1 MINRFDPFAS
11 DAPLIVYLDIKSP
24 YAFIARDPT
33 RAMAAR
39 LGIDVDWRPL
49 TLDIP
54 SFLGSAR
61 LDDKGKVAEQNRTP
75 DQWRGVRYAYRDAR
89 RYARIAGYMLRGTV
103 KIWDTSLV
111 HMAMEW
117 AKRQGVDAMDRYLDV
132 AYPRFWR
139 RELDA
144 EDRPSL
150 FQYPM
155 GTDTQSRDLYAV
167 NLRGIPLTLGTG
179 LIAGLLSVGLGT
191 VTAFLA
197 AYYRGIP
204 DLLIRLMTDVGIS
217 IPGLLVLI
225 IIRIQLGTELTWW
238 QLGAGLA
245 AVGWVFSSRTVRAQ
259 VLVLREQPYVEI
271 ARQSG
276 MSGLGI
282 IFREMM
288 PNLIPYITASF
299 VGSVA
304 GAILASIGLEALG
317 LGDFSSPSLGMTV
330 YWVIQFGAIT
340 QNMWWWWLFPLIFI
354 VVIFVSLFLISPGLD
369 EWSNPR
375 LRRQV

>member
-1 MINRFDPFAS
+1 MAQDVATNSLNDDGSGPEPAVAPTRESFYQERIEPIFSYALRNRS
-11 DAPLIVYLDIKSP
+11 LIVG
-24 YAFIARDPT
+24 
-33 RAMAAR
+33 
-39 LGIDVDWRPL
+39 LGMLGGLLLFTVVGLL
-49 TLDIP
+49 T
-54 SFLGSAR
+54 
-61 LDDKGKVAEQNRTP
+61 
-75 DQWRGVRYAYRDAR
+75 
-89 RYARIAGYMLRGTV
+89 
-103 KIWDTSLV
+103 
-111 HMAMEW
+111 
-117 AKRQGVDAMDRYLDV
+117 
-132 AYPRFWR
+132 YPRIDAHVSGGTSVKDKRLPPSWCTWCDDIA
-139 RELDA
+139 ELDA
-144 EDRPSL
+144 EDRPSF

-155 GTDTQSRDLYAV
+155 GTDTQARDLFAV

-179 LIAGLLSVGLGT
+179 LIAALLSIGLGT
-191 VTAFLA
+191 VTAFIA

-204 DLLIRLMTDVGIS
+204 DAAIRLLTDVGIS

-225 IIRIQLGTELTWW
+225 IIRIQLGTELLWW

-245 AVGWVFSSRTVRAQ
+245 AVGWVFSSRTVRSQ

-276 MSGLGI
+276 MSGMAI

-299 VGSVA
+299 VASVA

-317 LGDFSSPSLGMTV
+317 LGDFSSPSLGMTI
-330 YWVIQFGAIT
+330 YWVITFGAIT
-340 QNMWWWWLFPLIFI
+340 LGMWWWWLFPLAA
-354 VVIFVSLFLISPGLD
+354 VVIIFVSLFLISAGLD

>member
-1 MINRFDPFAS
+1 MAEAAS
-11 DAPLIVYLDIKSP
+11 MNTRETGPAPVSSFPSGSFYQERIEPILNYSRRNQSLIVGVG
-24 YAFIARDPT
+24 
-33 RAMAAR
+33 M
-39 LGIDVDWRPL
+39 LGTLLLFTVLGLL
-49 TLDIP
+49 TYP
-54 SFLGSAR
+54 R
-61 LDDKGKVAEQNRTP
+61 LDAFVSGGAD
-75 DQWRGVRYAYRDAR
+75 VRYKSLPPSWCTWCED
-89 RYARIAGYMLRGTV
+89 IA
-103 KIWDTSLV
+103 
-111 HMAMEW
+111 
-117 AKRQGVDAMDRYLDV
+117 
-132 AYPRFWR
+132 
-139 RELDA
+139 ELDD
-144 EDRPSL
+144 DRRPGFWDL
-150 FQYPM
+150 PM
-155 GTDTQSRDLYAV
+155 GTDTQARDLYAV

-179 LIAGLLSVGLGT
+179 LIAGLLSIGVGT
-191 VTAFLA
+191 VTAFIA
-197 AYYRGIP
+197 AYYRGVP
-204 DLLIRLMTDVGIS
+204 DVVIRLLTDVGIS

-225 IIRIQLGTELTWW
+225 IIRIQLGTELVWW

-245 AVGWVFSSRTVRAQ
+245 AVGWVFSSRTVRSQ

-276 MSGLGI
+276 MSGMGI

-299 VGSVA
+299 VASVA

-340 QNMWWWWLFPLIFI
+340 LGMWWWWLFPLIAI
-354 VVIFVSLFLISPGLD
+354 VVIFVSLFLISAGLD